1 MVSLNHTEL
10 ATGEDK
16 TFITDLWAQTFKSEN
31 QEEINMLAQQ
41 NEYIKEAVSGMK
53 ELLADENIR
62 QRCQERE
69 DYAYWQRIRVDMH
82 KQELE
87 KQERVL
93 AERDEALA
101 NLAEKER
108 QHQQELIEKDQEI
121 ADLKA
126 RLAALE
132 SSSRQN

>member
-1 MVSLNHTEL
+1 
-10 ATGEDK
+10 
-16 TFITDLWAQTFKSEN
+16 
-31 QEEINMLAQQ
+31 
-41 NEYIKEAVSGMK
+41 
-53 ELLADENIR
+53 
-62 QRCQERE
+62 
-69 DYAYWQRIRVDMH
+69 MH

>member
-1 MVSLNHTEL
+1 
-10 ATGEDK
+10 
-16 TFITDLWAQTFKSEN
+16 
-31 QEEINMLAQQ
+31 MLVQQ

-53 ELLADENIR
+53 ELLADEKIR
-62 QRCQERE
+62 QRSQERE
-69 DYAYWQRIRVDMH
+69 DYAYWQRIREDMR
-82 KQELE
+82 KRELE
-87 KQERVL
+87 KQERIL

-101 NLAEKER
+101 NLAEKES

>member
-1 MVSLNHTEL
+1 M
-10 ATGEDK
+10 K
-16 TFITDLWAQTFKSEN
+16 TPDTVKKQKPLLYRLS
-31 QEEINMLAQQ
+31 
-41 NEYIKEAVSGMK
+41 NEK
-53 ELLADENIR
+53 LLADEKIR

-69 DYAYWQRIRVDMH
+69 DYAYWQRIRVDMR
-82 KQELE
+82 KQEPE

-101 NLAEKER
+101 NLAEKES
-108 QHQQELIEKDQEI
+108 QHQQELFEKDQEI

>member
-1 MVSLNHTEL
+1 
-10 ATGEDK
+10 
-16 TFITDLWAQTFKSEN
+16 
-31 QEEINMLAQQ
+31 MLAQQ

-101 NLAEKER
+101 NLAAKER